1 MPLIHHIDHPFVE
14 GIRVGT
20 SDNDGNWGLTSSCII
35 YRLGE
40 TIIDTGPSTEWQV
53 VKTYLQEKHIQQA
66 LITHHHEDHAG
77 NGGRVQHEFDAKIMA
92 HGFGHQWLEKGFSI
106 SLPRQAVWGSISTV
120 TPLLFPESLVT
131 DSNIELRPIY
141 MPGHSADMTTIL
153 APEHGW
159 LFSGDLYIASSVK
172 YMSRDEDFYQ
182 HIESLQMALTLDF
195 EQLFCAHRGIIDD
208 GKAALAKKLDFLL
221 SLLEQV
227 ALLYHK
233 GLSPRAI
240 RLQLLGK
247 EDPVSYSSEF
257 YLSKQNMI
265 DSCYDSVLKLTAES

>member
-1 MPLIHHIDHPFVE
+1 MPLIHHIDHPLVE
-14 GIRVGT
+14 GIRVGA
-20 SDNDGNWGLTSSCII
+20 SDAEGNWGLTSSCII

-40 TIIDTGPSTEWQV
+40 TIIDTGPSREWQT
-53 VKTYLQEKHIQQA
+53 VKTYLQEKQIQQA

-77 NGGRVQHEFDAKIMA
+77 NGGRVEEEFDARIMG
-92 HGFGHQWLEKGFSI
+92 HGLGHQWLKKGFSI
-106 SLPRQAVWGSISTV
+106 SLARQAVWGSISKV
-120 TPLLFPESLVT
+120 TPQLFPESLVT
-131 DSNIELRPIY
+131 DNNIELQPIY
-141 MPGHSADMTTIL
+141 MPGHAADMTSIF

-172 YMSRDEDFYQ
+172 YMSRDEDFCQ
-182 HIESLQMALTLDF
+182 HIESLQKALNLDF

-221 SLLEQV
+221 SLREEV
-227 ALLYHK
+227 AHLYHK

-257 YLSKQNMI
+257 YLSKQNVI
-265 DSCYDSVLKLTAES
+265 DSCYDSVKKMTTEP